1 MTAIDYAALVD
12 RARKSIIKDIPSSRV
27 DILLGELADALERLT
42 QPVGVEPAGIFI
54 RSPLEVWLEV
64 STERDNSVYLYHG
77 EEVAR
82 LIAERDAARYE
93 LDEAKALA
101 KFLYQRSDEKGTAIA
116 ALQEQVKGLRELV
129 RNSTEYR
136 LGVPAYELAATEPKE
151 PDNPSDK
158 QWEHAK
164 FVQRVLEAGN
174 EATAEDRAEAYWMV
188 KEFRNMAHAAATPPS
203 DDAMLFEAEAKR
215 SRP

>member
-1 MTAIDYAALVD
+1 MTASTKDLIERLRFMSVVNHFQAQQTMAEAA
-12 RARKSIIKDIPSSRV
+12 A
-27 DILLGELADALERLT
+27 ALERLT
-42 QPVGVEPAGIFI
+42 QPGGEVEPVATI
-54 RSPLEVWLEV
+54 REC
-64 STERDNSVYLYHG
+64 NGVYQVFWHKAPPDDGTQLC
-77 EEVAR
+77 VATGLAR
-82 LIAERDAARYE
+82 IIAERDVARYE

-116 ALQEQVKGLRELV
+116 ALQEQVKVLRELV

-136 LGVPAYELAATEPKE
+136 LGVPDYELAATAPKE

-188 KEFRNMAHAAATPPS
+188 KEFRNLAHAAATPPS
-203 DDAMLFEAEAKR
+203 DDAMLFAAEAKR
-215 SRP
+215 SGQ